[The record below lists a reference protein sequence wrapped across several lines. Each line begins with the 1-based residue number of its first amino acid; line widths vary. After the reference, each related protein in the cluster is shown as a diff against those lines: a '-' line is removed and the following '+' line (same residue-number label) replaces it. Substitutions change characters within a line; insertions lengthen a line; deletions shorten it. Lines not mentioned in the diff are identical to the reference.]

1 MFSLLRAFFG
11 LSPEYRT
18 YLYRQIHEIVFNGN
32 GGYSWETVYNMP
44 IWLRRFTFNT
54 MKEFFEQQ
62 NKTEEELPAA
72 VRNKISPPD
81 VVAQAITPSYSTKAS
96 KK

>member
-11 LSPEYRT
+11 LSPDYRT

-62 NKTEEELPAA
+62 NNTEEELPQS
-72 VRNKISPPD
+72 VKNKISPPE
-81 VVAQAITPSYSTKAS
+81 VVSKAISPSYSTKAS